1 MDYKQQYLKYKN
13 KYLNLKTQSGGTQED
28 IHKYLELDKAMTEET
43 IEVDNWYFYVH
54 KARDPERWSKY
65 NQVLLPGIKQLVKV
79 VKIEDGTESG
89 VGHKKYTLSIPVDYS
104 SDDKSIMVQTLQ
116 NIYLNNSSW
125 DGSYNSFYSIKD
137 IKPTYKMNQIAI
149 HYNRWSKLEQGD
161 TKSVLKSVLQQLDN
175 MTLSK

>member
-1 MDYKQQYLKYKN
+1 
-13 KYLNLKTQSGGTQED
+13 
-28 IHKYLELDKAMTEET
+28 
-43 IEVDNWYFYVH
+43 
-54 KARDPERWSKY
+54 
-65 NQVLLPGIKQLVKV
+65 
-79 VKIEDGTESG
+79 
-89 VGHKKYTLSIPVDYS
+89 
-104 SDDKSIMVQTLQ
+104 MVQTLQ

-125 DGSYNSFYSIKD
+125 DGSHNSFYSIKD